1 MHTLEKLE
9 TTDIV
14 QSSLQLGKGKK
25 EQVKY
30 STASWMIPSVKR
42 LSSVTLNLC
51 SWEGVIVL
59 HRKYLSACVSL
70 QKRNDFISSSKPE
83 MIFPS

>member
-1 MHTLEKLE
+1 MHTLEKLA
-9 TTDIV
+9 TADIV
-14 QSSLQLGKGKK
+14 QSSLQLGKRKR

-30 STASWMIPSVKR
+30 STASWMIPSLEQ

-59 HRKYLSACVSL
+59 HRKYLGACGSL
-70 QKRNDFISSSKPE
+70 QKGMISSPALSQK
-83 MIFPS
+83 